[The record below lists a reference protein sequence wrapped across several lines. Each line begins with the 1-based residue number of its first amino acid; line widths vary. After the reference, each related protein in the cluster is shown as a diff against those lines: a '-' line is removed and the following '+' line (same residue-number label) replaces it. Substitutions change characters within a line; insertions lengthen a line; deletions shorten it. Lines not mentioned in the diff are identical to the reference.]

1 MLFSNS
7 LRVLP
12 NHIRI
17 NDNNL
22 CQVDTTKFLG
32 LHIDKELTW
41 KTHIN
46 YLSKILSRNSG
57 ILNKLKH
64 FFPTH
69 ILQTIYSSLISP
81 YLNCGILAWGNT
93 TTILLDALFRIQ
105 KRAIRIINNAGFLSH
120 TNNLFHQNRILK
132 ITDLFNYNVGIFM
145 YNLSAGELPDVFL
158 HMFRRNNVVHN
169 YPTRQRDA
177 FHLPRIYTRTIFC

>member
-1 MLFSNS
+1 MNNELKLVQSWIHANKLSLNIDIFLFIVLFSNS

-12 NHIRI
+12 NHIKI

-22 CQVDTTKFLG
+22 CQVDTTRFLG

-46 YLSKILSRNSG
+46 YLSKILPRNSG

-69 ILQTIYSSLISP
+69 ILQTILFFVYITIS
-81 YLNCGILAWGNT
+81 
-93 TTILLDALFRIQ
+93 
-105 KRAIRIINNAGFLSH
+105 
-120 TNNLFHQNRILK
+120 
-132 ITDLFNYNVGIFM
+132 
-145 YNLSAGELPDVFL
+145 
-158 HMFRRNNVVHN
+158 
-169 YPTRQRDA
+169 
-177 FHLPRIYTRTIFC
+177 